1 MYQDNMIKGF
11 FMYKLYLIVLLLLSQ
26 STQAAF
32 IFGDGAPLNPIEKTH
47 REIYLTAA
55 GKLHILPLADAQQ
68 FFKEQLSDKDYNLG
82 NYNNVKMTAIPQ
94 TTWDLFVL
102 LQKWKQEYPTDGVHE
117 LQLPWPNIKTGS
129 YLYLDLNNTF
139 IQMITASNLSEN
151 FHARDFTTIT
161 KYFFTCIHQHLVQF
175 NNISK
180 AYAKKDEEFPKTSFS
195 ELALFFFFNDLYP
208 EIPAL
213 LENATKIE
221 EDLLQKDQLPLW
233 RHAYRAETAP
243 LVRDK
248 KDAIQMRTRGYSYSL
263 LACCLG
269 DGTLARLGDYNGK
282 VSACAFSYYAQI
294 LRDRV
299 FVKEGSNCPYYI
311 DGQRGKTP
319 DMIQKK
325 LKGINDNL
333 TYTILDKHA
342 PNDLFYLP
350 EVYSNAL
357 VCLKGDACHPR
368 SKGTL
373 LHKAEQEEI
382 QFSYNGYNRVHS
394 TQNPR
399 EIARQFLSLP
409 FVWFALNG
417 SLIDQNDS
425 RIADLER
432 QRLQEIKDEDRPNF

>member
-1 MYQDNMIKGF
+1 
-11 FMYKLYLIVLLLLSQ
+11 MYKLYLIVLLLLSQ

-47 REIYLTAA
+47 REIYLTEA

-68 FFKEQLSDKDYNLG
+68 SFQAQRSDKDYNLG

-102 LQKWKQEYPTDGVHE
+102 LQKWKQEYPTDRVHE
-117 LQLPWPNIKTGS
+117 LQLSCSNIKTGS
-129 YLYLDLNNTF
+129 YLDLDLNNTF
-139 IQMITASNLSEN
+139 IQVIAASNLSEN

-161 KYFFTCIHQHLVQF
+161 KHFLTCIHQHLVQF

-180 AYAKKDEEFPKTSFS
+180 AYVKKNEEFPKTSFS
-195 ELALFFFFNDLYP
+195 QLALLFFFNDLYP

-233 RHAYRAETAP
+233 RHAYRVETAP
-243 LVRDK
+243 LVRDTE
-248 KDAIQMRTRGYSYSL
+248 DVIQVKTRGYSYSL

-269 DGTLARLGDYNGK
+269 DGTFAGDYKGK

-294 LRDRV
+294 LRDRA
-299 FVKEGSNCPYYI
+299 FLKEGNNFPYYVP
-311 DGQRGKTP
+311 GQSDYSLKELQ
-319 DMIQKK
+319 QKLEK
-325 LKGINDNL
+325 IKNDNL

-357 VCLKGDACHPR
+357 ICLKGDACHPR

-373 LHKAEQEEI
+373 LHKAEQTEWE
-382 QFSYNGYNRVHS
+382 FRSHGTNKVFS
-394 TQNPR
+394 TQAPR
-399 EIARQFLSLP
+399 EIAEQFLSLP